1 MSDIC
6 GPEEGAVGEVKVG
19 RLVSS
24 IWGNK
29 VVKMKSSSKK
39 GSGYENLQIRNVE
52 DKDKKEIV
60 RFDET
65 TVEDILTIGKNFKT
79 GLLILHLGRKASFLF
94 CDLGEADVDVE
105 QNHCFTTYD

>member
-6 GPEEGAVGEVKVG
+6 GPEEGAVSEVKVG

-65 TVEDILTIGKNFKT
+65 TVEDILAIGKKFQNWIVDLTSREK
-79 GLLILHLGRKASFLF
+79 GVISFLR
-94 CDLGEADVDVE
+94 LG
-105 QNHCFTTYD
+105 